1 MCVNEDDA
9 GDSDIV
15 PALPIVSEP
24 TVGVVLLGIVG
35 SVTVIDPLAVPYVEA
50 IEKLPLKDKVN
61 CFVPS
66 ELCATVKSPYAA
78 DLVEALS
85 VSTVMYFLF
94 SALEYAVSY
103 CVVKSV
109 LVGTLEGAKPRFSL
123 SYTKLPPAYIL
134 NSPRVSPVWLF
145 QYVQYFVPV
154 TVARYA

>member
-1 MCVNEDDA
+1 MCVNDDDA
-9 GDSDIV
+9 GDNDIV

-50 IEKLPLKDKVN
+50 IEKLPLNDSVN

-66 ELCATVKSPYAA
+66 ALWDIVKSPYAA
-78 DLVEALS
+78 DLVDALS

-109 LVGTLEGAKPRFSL
+109 LVGTLEVAKPRFVL
-123 SYTKLPPAYIL
+123 SYTRFPPA
-134 NSPRVSPVWLF
+134 
-145 QYVQYFVPV
+145 
-154 TVARYA
+154 